1 MLTFKSIAFCLQRMN
16 LTQLLQSTRVVS
28 GNRQDVDE
36 KIRKLVTDGPDKLQ
50 VIVDFDY
57 TLTKAHKDG
66 VPVECSWGVLETY
79 PRLPDSYHSKVKAA
93 KDKYLPIELDLSI
106 SLDKKIPL
114 MIEWYKVANQ
124 CLAESGVQQSWLPHM
139 VTQSNCELRDDT
151 VKMLSLLNDVNVP
164 VLVMS
169 AGIGDLIKEILSHF
183 QVLYNNTSLVSN
195 FLKFD
200 GEGNVVGL
208 CGDDQDL
215 IHMYNK
221 AEVIQKKTVDQK
233 TESRKNVILM
243 GDSLGDLDMAAGVKD
258 PNVVFTIG
266 FLNKSIDK
274 NLEKYKEKFDVVLVD
289 DQTMDFPVSLLNDIV
304 SSSKQ

>member
-1 MLTFKSIAFCLQRMN
+1 MN
-16 LTQLLQSTRVVS
+16 LAHLLQSSRAVA
-28 GNRQDVDE
+28 GNRPNVDE
-36 KIRKLVTDGPDKLQ
+36 KIRKLVDGGPEKLQ

-79 PRLPDSYHSKVKAA
+79 PKLPESYHNKVKAA
-93 KDKYLPIELDLSI
+93 KNKYLPIERDLSI
-106 SLDKKIPL
+106 SLEKKIPL

-151 VKMLSLLNDVNVP
+151 VKMLSLLNSVNVP

-169 AGIGDLIKEILSHF
+169 AGIGDLIKEILTHH

-200 GEGNVVGL
+200 CDGNIVGL
-208 CGDDQDL
+208 CGKDEDL

-221 AEVIQKKTVDQK
+221 AEIIQRKTVDQRIG
-233 TESRKNVILM
+233 SRKNVILM

-258 PNVVFTIG
+258 P
-266 FLNKSIDK
+266 
-274 NLEKYKEKFDVVLVD
+274 DVVL
-289 DQTMDFPVSLLNDIV
+289 LLD
-304 SSSKQ
+304 S